1 MSDIVGI
8 DPGGEMSGVA
18 FEPTEEL
25 PGGLGSLL
33 GSVGSIFG
41 PAGMA
46 GMMGAGGM
54 PPIDLS
60 SRAESRAISGGTL
73 TSGPVTFGQSYDTL
87 IIGAVVV
94 LGLLIVFG
102 RKK

>member
-18 FEPTEEL
+18 FEPTEEM

-33 GSVGSIFG
+33 GNVGSIFG
-41 PAGMA
+41 PGGMA
-46 GMMGAGGM
+46 GMMAGGGM

-60 SRAESRAISGGTL
+60 SRAESRAISGGPL
-73 TSGPVTFGQSYDTL
+73 TSGPVSFGQSDTL